1 MTENVDT
8 YVLPEDSDRFLAE
21 VLPASDPMRITWE
34 VLTDEEK
41 TGFLSAAL
49 YRLEDLNF
57 IGDKAWYYQPLKFPR
72 VARGIPV
79 NFEKAPLEIKRAQ
92 VFWAADVAREEYYV
106 KRRNKDACIALGLLR
121 DGENVQKPIVERVTA
136 LLHRWVTRW
145 RKV

>member
-8 YVLPEDSDRFLAE
+8 YVLPEDSNRFLAE

-34 VLTDEEK
+34 VLSLEEK

-49 YRLEDLNF
+49 YKLEDLNF

-92 VFWAADVAREEYYV
+92 VLWAADIAREEYYV
-106 KRRNKDACIALGLLR
+106 KRRNKDACIALGLILEGDR
-121 DGENVQKPIVERVTA
+121 AEKPIVERVTT

>member
-8 YVLPEDSDRFLAE
+8 YVLPEDSNRFLAE

-34 VLTDEEK
+34 VLSLEEK

-49 YRLEDLNF
+49 YKLEDLNF

-92 VFWAADVAREEYYV
+92 VLWAADIAREEYYV
-106 KRRNKDACIALGLLR
+106 KRRNKDACIALGLIR
-121 DGENVQKPIVERVTA
+121 EGDRAEKPIVERVTT

>member
-8 YVLPEDSDRFLAE
+8 YVLPEDSDHFLAE
-21 VLPASDPMRITWE
+21 VLPTTDPMRITWE
-34 VLTDEEK
+34 VLENEEK
-41 TGFLSAAL
+41 EGYLAAAL
-49 YRLEDLNF
+49 YRLEELNF

-72 VARGIPV
+72 IARGLPV

-92 VFWAADVAREEYYV
+92 VLWAADIAREELYV
-106 KRRNKDACIALGLLR
+106 KRRNKDACMALGLAS
-121 DGENVQKPIVERVTA
+121 DTPPQSSIVSRVTA